1 MKPYQNYGIAV
12 KLYTI
17 KGNSKMTYYDHEFKK
32 LGDMVQVDLKLQSFN
47 GDTRWMT
54 VSADKVKAI
63 LAILNIDE
71 EEINK

>member
-1 MKPYQNYGIAV
+1 
-12 KLYTI
+12 
-17 KGNSKMTYYDHEFKK
+17 MTYYDHEFKK
-32 LGDMVQVDLKLQSFN
+32 LGDKDQVDLKLQSFN

-71 EEINK
+71 EDINK